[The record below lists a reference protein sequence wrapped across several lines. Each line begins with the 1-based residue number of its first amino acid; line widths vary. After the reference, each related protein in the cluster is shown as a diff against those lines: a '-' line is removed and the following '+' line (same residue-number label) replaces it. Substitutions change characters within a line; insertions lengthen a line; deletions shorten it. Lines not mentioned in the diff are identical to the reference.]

1 MKFKSQ
7 TSTRLQ
13 FGGMRLDSAT
23 STKDEQLVNVGGNN
37 QNKTKKSKNKKK
49 IIYSREITDLP
60 LYIPLGNFYFKSGRH
75 DIGLIWGSW
84 TLR

>member
-37 QNKTKKSKNKKK
+37 KNKTKKSKNKKNY
-49 IIYSREITDLP
+49 IFSGDYRPTFIYSPWEFL
-60 LYIPLGNFYFKSGRH
+60 FQV
-75 DIGLIWGSW
+75 WEA
-84 TLR
+84 

>member
-49 IIYSREITDLP
+49 
-60 LYIPLGNFYFKSGRH
+60 LYILGRLPTYLYIFPLGISISSLGGMISALYGAL
-75 DIGLIWGSW
+75 GL
-84 TLR
+84 